1 MRTKISLA
9 ALVAATC
16 LTTPVL
22 AADLYTKAP
31 PPVAAPILYADWSGV
46 YVGLE
51 AGYGWGRN
59 SFDPLNSVDGFGG
72 AGNIANILNGNAQ
85 YLFPEFT
92 HVGPISSINQQGWM
106 AGGFAGAQKQ
116 WGSWVL
122 GVEADFDAADIHGSV
137 QATGVEHD
145 VKVTSFSFGMPSVSG
160 NVITDPYTLTSTGNL
175 VIAGQNITS
184 TGNLTIAGQNITS
197 TGSLTIA
204 GQNITS
210 TGKLTIPGQ
219 TINSGGNLTIPAQ
232 SIDSTGSL
240 TIPAQSIN
248 STGSLAIAGQ
258 TITSTE
264 NLVIPG
270 GTFPARSCIFGV
282 CTTIATVT
290 VPAQTVPV
298 TVTGA
303 TPAVTLALSVNG
315 TTQTVTL
322 PVTVNGATTAVTL
335 PLSVTGATTAVTL
348 PVTVNGVTTTVTLPL
363 SVTGATKTVTLPV
376 TVNGATQTVTLPLSV
391 TGVIPSQN
399 QPLQNGIV
407 NTPVLQQFQQLAN
420 VTRTLSVDT
429 KIDELGS
436 LRGKVGFTPAHDWL
450 LYATGG
456 LAWAHAT
463 STVNATETLDFGEGG
478 VFSHTSHSQGGG
490 TMLGWAVGAGVDW
503 KHQIDQ
509 GSAIVLGLQY
519 LHYDFPKNTIALA
532 DGGVS
537 ANFVNNHQSVDAIKG
552 RVSYLFNI
560 H

>member
-9 ALVAATC
+9 ALLAATC
-16 LTTPVL
+16 LTSPVL

-197 TGSLTIA
+197 TG
-204 GQNITS
+204 
-210 TGKLTIPGQ
+210 KLTIPGQ

-322 PVTVNGATTAVTL
+322 PVTVNGATTA
-335 PLSVTGATTAVTL
+335 
-348 PVTVNGVTTTVTLPL
+348 VTLPL